1 MTIFKIEF
9 SLKIKILLET
19 ESMKPFLLIT
29 ITALLLTS
37 CTPTQKIIT
46 ENIQPKAPYQNDESY
61 AYLDNLTQ
69 TGLFQ
74 ELGEVIIK
82 DPIMGRNIYQ
92 TIDGDIVST
101 IARRNELRSLDYKNS
116 GTWVNHGIVYP
127 AFLELS
133 LVEQFKFLE
142 PLKKSNPKEI
152 VIQFVNTGA
161 INVTAFKASFQQ
173 LPKTPIINLEFYTI
187 PANYYELFDVMD
199 ERLTKDSEISILI
212 WIPDLPYGFSVD
224 SFLLHAKAW
233 INRHPNNLRIKSFWF
248 SILNAPGMQFVLKN
262 NPSIIFEDFPAK
274 SVSIHP
280 MGIDTRWE
288 PPGDGPKWKAIIE
301 QFFKNSKVENMY
313 FDFGK
318 KEWEKIEIYGY

>member
-1 MTIFKIEF
+1 
-9 SLKIKILLET
+9 
-19 ESMKPFLLIT
+19 MKYVFFIT
-29 ITALLLTS
+29 IPALLLTACAS
-37 CTPTQKIIT
+37 NQPILI
-46 ENIQPKAPYQNDESY
+46 ENIPSKVIYQDEEKY
-61 AYLDNLTQ
+61 ADLNNLTQ

-82 DPIMGRNIYQ
+82 DPIVGKNIYQ
-92 TIDGDIVST
+92 TIDGDIIST
-101 IARRNELRSLDYKNS
+101 ITRRNELRSLDYKNS
-116 GTWVNHGIVYP
+116 GTWLDHGIVYP

-142 PLKKSNPKEI
+142 PLKKSNSKEI

-161 INVTAFKASFQQ
+161 INVTAFKTSFQQ

-187 PANYYELFDVMD
+187 PANYYKLFDVMD

-288 PPGDGPKWKAIIE
+288 PPGDGPKWKVVIE
-301 QFFKNSKVENMY
+301 QFFKNSKVENMN

-318 KEWEKIEIYGY
+318 KEWEKIEVYGY

>member
-1 MTIFKIEF
+1 LPLVHFLNRK
-9 SLKIKILLET
+9 
-19 ESMKPFLLIT
+19 KPIT
-29 ITALLLTS
+29 QSPQYSNITNVNFD
-37 CTPTQKIIT
+37 
-46 ENIQPKAPYQNDESY
+46 ENSY
-61 AYLDNLTQ
+61 EALDNLTQ

-92 TIDGDIVST
+92 TIDGDILPT
-101 IARRNELRSLDYKNS
+101 IAHRNELRSLDYKSS
-116 GTWVNHGIVYP
+116 GSWLNHSIVYP
-127 AFLELS
+127 ALLNLS
-133 LVEQFKFLE
+133 LAEQSKFFE
-142 PLKKSNPKEI
+142 PIKKSNPKEI

-161 INVTAFKASFQQ
+161 INVTAFKTSFRQ
-173 LPKTPIINLEFYTI
+173 LPKTPVIKLEFYTI

-248 SILNAPGMQFVLKN
+248 SMLNAPGMQFILKN
-262 NPSIIFEDFPAK
+262 PSFVLGDFPAK

-288 PPGDGPKWKAIIE
+288 LPGDGPKWKTIIE
-301 QFFKNSKVENMY
+301 QFFKNSEVENMN

-318 KEWEKIEIYGY
+318 KEWEKIEVYGY